1 MDAAAKA
8 VLVNYRDR
16 SFLAVD
22 DGYAFTAPVGS
33 FRPNAWG
40 LCDMHGN
47 VQEWCQDGYDREF
60 YARSPAS
67 DPRGP
72 AEAPMRVLRGMPGA
86 SWRSAAGRRPAS
98 AVAPTSRRDNV
109 GFRVAATVVA
119 AGAAAAAARE

>member
-1 MDAAAKA
+1 MRRRRK

-16 SFLAVD
+16 SFLAVY

-40 LCDMHGN
+40 LLRHARQRPA
-47 VQEWCQDGYDREF
+47 VVRDGYDREF

-72 AEAPMRVLRGMPGA
+72 AEAPMRILRG
-86 SWRSAAGRRPAS
+86 SATKCIGRRLPGGD
-98 AVAPTSRRDNV
+98 PQRGLR
-109 GFRVAATVVA
+109 
-119 AGAAAAAARE
+119 